1 MSLSCN
7 KTVRGGSQSVSYNV
21 RDSAGTNVGVAR
33 HWSVQSL
40 LLLTVSSVGHSL
52 RLAPHSLQA
61 LLSGEAG
68 DVQQEVHSGHSGATI
83 ALLGTVTTPGVAGV
97 AVSKV
102 RLRDL
107 DVSTHGLDTLLL
119 AVLDALPGKS
129 EHPVILTPPVQ
140 LDVVH
145 GVPDRD
151 DVLPVLDSLRHYPL
165 HQKGLF
171 FRLQLVKT

>member
-1 MSLSCN
+1 MLECRLETADVS
-7 KTVRGGSQSVSYNV
+7 VRE
-21 RDSAGTNVGVAR
+21 SAGTNVGVAR
-33 HWSVQSL
+33 QWSVQSFL
-40 LLLTVSSVGHSL
+40 LMTVRSVGQL
-52 RLAPHSLQA
+52 TCLMAILDV
-61 LLSGEAG
+61 EAG

-83 ALLGTVTTPGVAGV
+83 ALLDTVTTPGVASV

-151 DVLPVLDSLRHYPL
+151 DVLPILESLR
-165 HQKGLF
+165 QKGLF
-171 FRLQLVKT
+171 FRPQLVKT

>member
-1 MSLSCN
+1 MLECRLETADVS
-7 KTVRGGSQSVSYNV
+7 VRE
-21 RDSAGTNVGVAR
+21 SAGTNVGVAR
-33 HWSVQSL
+33 QWSVQSFL
-40 LLLTVSSVGHSL
+40 LMTVRSVGQL
-52 RLAPHSLQA
+52 TCLMAILDV
-61 LLSGEAG
+61 EAG

-83 ALLGTVTTPGVAGV
+83 ALLGTVTTPGVASV

-151 DVLPVLDSLRHYPL
+151 DVLPVLESLR
-165 HQKGLF
+165 QKGLF